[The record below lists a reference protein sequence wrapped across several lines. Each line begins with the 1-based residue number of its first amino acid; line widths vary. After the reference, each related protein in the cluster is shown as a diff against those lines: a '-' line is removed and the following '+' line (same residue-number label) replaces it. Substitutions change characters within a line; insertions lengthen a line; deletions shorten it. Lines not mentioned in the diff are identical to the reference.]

1 MAYIRFRY
9 IQPYKCVQYEEREMN
24 KFNKCNNKL
33 ETINTEKVVETEQEE
48 YSKDNPLNPN
58 RSPDKK
64 IYSNDNI
71 IFQKDNSTLEATN
84 QKKNSGFLCNKGDSE
99 FSCILNLAV
108 SAIGGGCFSFP
119 FIIYEGGIIVSLI
132 AFVFV
137 TFSIYYSI
145 DLMRSFVV
153 DTKYYSFAL
162 ITEKTLGPKWL
173 KIYAFS
179 SFTIY
184 TSMEVSYLSSIYLYI
199 KTMYGFTDVVS
210 IILYFL
216 ISMIIEIIICLHIT
230 KIANMHL
237 LSMISITCFTLMLFS
252 LIIVSIVSNSS
263 GQVEDK
269 FISEN
274 LFFPKLS
281 PNTTINKIL
290 KISSYL
296 MIYVYGY
303 SYHSTFPTLLGS
315 LHTVNNTITKKVH
328 LISFGIICAAYFL
341 ISIFGFIFS
350 NEVPT
355 EIFQEDDKLFTGG
368 WATLRKPFIYS
379 LIIFL
384 LFLIPIR
391 FIVVRDNYII
401 LFGEKRVTF
410 FKELLIV
417 FIYILICNIL
427 VFCVAEFETYVKHLQ
442 IKNLIQAFGGFFG
455 VIISFCL
462 PVVNYVSINGK
473 KKIKSI
479 IGYIILAIFSLTG
492 ILCGG
497 NTFYQIFSGKPYV
510 DRKSVV

>member
-1 MAYIRFRY
+1 MQKI
-9 IQPYKCVQYEEREMN
+9 KN
-24 KFNKCNNKL
+24 
-33 ETINTEKVVETEQEE
+33 
-48 YSKDNPLNPN
+48 KDNMSDYSHIESFNIEQPLN
-58 RSPDKK
+58 
-64 IYSNDNI
+64 IYPSRGTGFSEDSEVPQEDITSNDNI
-71 IFQKDNSTLEATN
+71 IFQKENSSLEMAS
-84 QKKNSGFLCNKGDSE
+84 KKSESGYLCIKGDSE
-99 FSCILNLAV
+99 FSCILNLVV

-119 FIIYEGGIIVSLI
+119 FIMYEGGIIVSFI

-173 KIYAFS
+173 KVYAFS

-184 TSMEVSYLSSIYLYI
+184 TDMEVGYLSSIYLYI
-199 KTMYGFTDVVS
+199 KTMYGFTNGLS

-216 ISMIIEIIICLHIT
+216 ISMIIEIVICLYIT

-237 LSMISITCFTLMLFS
+237 MSMISITCFTLMLLS
-252 LIIVSIVSNSS
+252 LIIISIASNQS

-269 FISEN
+269 FIYEN

-290 KISSYL
+290 KFSSYL

-303 SYHSTFPTLLGS
+303 SYHSTFPTIIGS
-315 LHTVNNTITKKVH
+315 LHSVNNTITKKVH
-328 LISFGIICAAYFL
+328 LISFGIICVAYFL
-341 ISIFGFIFS
+341 ISIFGFILS

-355 EIFQEDDKLFTGG
+355 EIFQEDDKYFVGG
-368 WATLRKPFIYS
+368 WATLRKPFKYS

-401 LFGEKRVTF
+401 LIGQQRITF
-410 FKELLIV
+410 FKELTIV
-417 FIYILICNIL
+417 VIFIFICNIL
-427 VFCVAEFETYVKHLQ
+427 VFCVAEFETYMNHLQ
-442 IKNLIQAFGGFFG
+442 IKNLMQAFGGFFG
-455 VIISFCL
+455 VIIAFCL

-479 IGYIILAIFSLTG
+479 IGYIILGIYLIAG

-497 NTFYQIFSGKPYV
+497 NTFYQIFSGKPY
-510 DRKSVV
+510 DGEN